1 MSRVGLLIEYDYC
14 TGCLSCEVACQQ
26 EHQHPVG
33 MCGIKVTEFV
43 LKSNKPLSIDYLP
56 FPTDL
61 CDLCAKR
68 TVAGELPACVKHCQ
82 AKCMHYGPVA
92 GLLQIMEKNEK
103 TVLFRP
109 R

>member
-1 MSRVGLLIEYDYC
+1 MSSFGLLIEYDFC
-14 TGCLSCEVACQQ
+14 TGCLTCEVACQQ

-33 MCGIKVTEFV
+33 KCGIKVTEFV
-43 LKSNKPLSIDYLP
+43 MKSNKPLSIDFLP

-68 TVAGELPACVKHCQ
+68 TAAGELPACVKHCQ
-82 AKCMHYGPVA
+82 AKCMHYGEIT
-92 GLLQIMEKNEK
+92 GLVQIMEKNAK